1 MSELDTK
8 DPEAPTPHPTV
19 ARAVLNRPVFFTSAA
34 ITVAVTLWA
43 VIAPTNAESTLGDVV
58 GWVSTWF
65 GWYYIALT
73 TGVLIF
79 VIYLGFS
86 RYGKVKLGPEHSRP
100 EFSTGAWAAMLF
112 AAGIGTDLMFFA
124 VYEPVTQYL
133 TPPTGAGETVTA
145 ARESTVWTLFHYGM
159 SGWGMYCLMG
169 MALAYFAYRMK
180 LPLAVRS
187 ALYPIIGKRVEGPIG
202 HGIDIA
208 AVLGTIF
215 GVATSLGIGVV
226 SLNVGL
232 NVVFGVPQGLAAQ
245 SALIILAVVIAT
257 LSAVSGV
264 DKGIK
269 RISQL
274 NVLLAILLA
283 FFVLVTG
290 RTAYLLNA
298 LVLNIG
304 DYFRLLPDM
313 TMQTFAFED
322 TGDWMSFW
330 TLFFW
335 AWWIAWSAFVGL
347 FLARISRGRTIK
359 QFVAGTMIIPF
370 SYIVMWISIFGNAAL
385 DEIRRGN
392 ASFTKVASEATDP
405 SNGLWALL
413 QEYPFFSV
421 IATLA
426 IVVGLL
432 FYVTSADSGALVM
445 ANLSSRLPTA
455 NHDGAASVRIFWA
468 VATGA
473 LTLAILAAGG
483 IFALQYATVIIGVP
497 FAFVMLGVMW
507 GLYKALSVEAYL
519 ADSREG
525 AMPGMLSG
533 RSGPGERGHTP
544 WQARLQRVMTFPDRA
559 KAEEF
564 LDQVVEP
571 ALVEVQT
578 ELAKQGVTA
587 EVRRAPDEHGRT
599 GVELLAAVGTD
610 RTFVYR
616 VQHRETPV
624 PAYGGWVPRGE
635 DLYSRLE
642 VHLRDGGQG
651 YDVMGYT
658 NAQLI
663 DDVLDQYERHLE
675 FLRLHDAAL
684 RAGRRR
690 PATGPSH
697 WSPPRPAPP

>member
-1 MSELDTK
+1 MSEPDTT
-8 DPEAPTPHPTV
+8 DRAGTQTPDAEGPGV
-19 ARAVLNRPVFFTSAA
+19 VLNRPVFLTAA
-34 ITVAVTLWA
+34 VITIAVTLWC
-43 VIAPTNAESTLGDVV
+43 VIAPKNAESTLGDVV

-73 TGVLIF
+73 TAVLVF
-79 VIYLGFS
+79 VVYLGFS
-86 RYGKVKLGPEHSRP
+86 RFGAVKLGPEHSSP
-100 EFSTGAWAAMLF
+100 DFSTGAWASMLF
-112 AAGIGTDLMFFA
+112 AAGIGTDLMFYA

-145 ARESTVWTLFHYGM
+145 ARESTVWTLFHYGL

-169 MALAYFAYRMK
+169 MALGYFAYRMK

-187 ALYPIIGKRVEGPIG
+187 AVYPIIGRRVEGNVG
-202 HGIDIA
+202 HAIDTA

-232 NVVFGVPQGLAAQ
+232 NQVFGVPQGLAAQ
-245 SALIILAVVIAT
+245 SSLIILAVAIAT

-274 NVLLAILLA
+274 NVLLAIVLA
-283 FFVLVTG
+283 IYVLVTG
-290 RTAYLLNA
+290 RTAHLLNA
-298 LVLNIG
+298 MVLNIG
-304 DYFRLLPDM
+304 DYARLFPDM

-347 FLARISRGRTIK
+347 FLARISRGRTIR

-385 DEIRRGN
+385 DEIRGGN
-392 ASFTKVASEATDP
+392 ASFTEIASEATDP

-413 QEYPFFSV
+413 SEYPGFAIV
-421 IATLA
+421 ATLA
-426 IVVGLL
+426 IAVGLL

-445 ANLSSRLPTA
+445 ANLSSRLPQA
-455 NHDGAASVRIFWA
+455 NTDGRAAVRIFWA

-483 IFALQYATVIIGVP
+483 IFALQYATVIIGLP
-497 FAFVMLGVMW
+497 FAFVMIGVMW
-507 GLYKALSVEAYL
+507 GLHRALSVEAHL

-525 AMPGMLSG
+525 AMPGVLSG
-533 RSGPGERGHTP
+533 RSGRGERGHTP
-544 WQARLQRVMTFPDRA
+544 WQARLRRVMTFPDRT
-559 KAEEF
+559 KAEEY
-564 LDQVVEP
+564 LDRVVDP
-571 ALVEVQT
+571 ALREVRS
-578 ELAKQGVTA
+578 ELADQGVAA
-587 EVRRAPDEHGRT
+587 EVRRTPDET
-599 GVELLAAVGTD
+599 GNPAVELLAEMGD
-610 RTFVYR
+610 QRRFLYR

-624 PAYGGWVPRGE
+624 PAYGGWAPRGE
-635 DLYSRLE
+635 DNYSRLE
-642 VHLRDGGQG
+642 VHLDHGGQG

-658 NAQLI
+658 SAQLI

-675 FLRLHDAAL
+675 FLRLHDASSS
-684 RAGRRR
+684 G
-690 PATGPSH
+690 
-697 WSPPRPAPP
+697 

>member
-1 MSELDTK
+1 MSELDTSARRTSPPSE
-8 DPEAPTPHPTV
+8 PEAP
-19 ARAVLNRPVFFTSAA
+19 ASVLNRPVFLTSAA
-34 ITVAVTLWA
+34 ITVAVTLWC
-43 VIAPTNAESTLGDVV
+43 VIAPKNAESTLGDVV
-58 GWVSTWF
+58 SWVSTWF

-73 TGVLIF
+73 TAVLIF
-79 VIYLGFS
+79 VIFLGLS
-86 RYGKVKLGPEHSRP
+86 RFGSVKLGPEHSRP
-100 EFSTGAWAAMLF
+100 EFSTGAWASMLF
-112 AAGIGTDLMFFA
+112 AAGIGTDLMFYA

-145 ARESTVWTLFHYGM
+145 ARESTVWTLFHYGI
-159 SGWGMYCLMG
+159 SGWGMYSLMG
-169 MALAYFAYRMK
+169 MALAYFAYRMN

-187 ALYPIIGKRVEGPIG
+187 AVYPIIGKRVEGPIG
-202 HGIDIA
+202 HSIDTA

-232 NVVFGVPQGLAAQ
+232 NLVFGVPQGLAAQ
-245 SALIILAVVIAT
+245 SALIVLAVVIAT

-274 NVLLAILLA
+274 NVLLAIVLA
-283 FFVLVTG
+283 LYVLVTG
-290 RTAYLLNA
+290 RTAHLLNA
-298 LVLNIG
+298 TVLNLG
-304 DYFRLLPDM
+304 DYVRLFPDM
-313 TMQTFAFED
+313 TMQTFAFEN
-322 TGDWMSFW
+322 TESWMTDW

-370 SYIVMWISIFGNAAL
+370 SYIVMWIAIFGNAAL

-392 ASFTKVASEATDP
+392 TSFTQIASEATDP

-413 QEYPFFSV
+413 QEYPAFTV
-421 IATLA
+421 VATLA

-445 ANLSSRLPTA
+445 ANLSSRLRTA
-455 NHDGAASVRIFWA
+455 NDDARPPLRIFWA

-473 LTLAILAAGG
+473 LTLSILAAGG
-483 IFALQYATVIIGVP
+483 IFALQYATVIIGLP
-497 FAFVMLGVMW
+497 FAFVMIGVMW
-507 GLYKALSVEAYL
+507 GLYKALSVEAQL
-519 ADSREG
+519 AESRDG

-544 WQARLQRVMTFPDRA
+544 WQARLKRVMTFPSRA
-559 KAEEF
+559 KAEEY
-564 LDQVVEP
+564 LADVAEP
-571 ALVEVQT
+571 ALREVEG
-578 ELAKQGVTA
+578 ELLGQGATA
-587 EVRRAPDEHGRT
+587 LVRRTTDEHDHPA
-599 GVELLAAVGTD
+599 VELVADEAAE
-610 RTFVYR
+610 RPFVYR

-624 PAYGGWVPRGE
+624 PAYGGWAPRG
-635 DLYSRLE
+635 DDNYSRLE
-642 VHLRDGGQG
+642 VHLRDGGQS

-658 NAQLI
+658 HTQLI

-675 FLRLHDAAL
+675 FLRLHDASTL
-684 RAGRRR
+684 G
-690 PATGPSH
+690 
-697 WSPPRPAPP
+697 

>member
-1 MSELDTK
+1 MTELDAT
-8 DPEAPTPHPTV
+8 DRPTPPDDHLG
-19 ARAVLNRPVFFTSAA
+19 ARAVLNRPVFLASAA
-34 ITVAVTLWA
+34 VTVAVTLWC
-43 VIAPTNAESTLGDVV
+43 VIAPGNAESTLGSVV

-73 TGVLIF
+73 TSVLIF
-79 VIYLGFS
+79 VVYLGLS
-86 RYGKVKLGPEHSRP
+86 RFGSVKLGPEHSRP

-112 AAGIGTDLMFFA
+112 AAGIGTDLMFYA

-133 TPPTGAGETVTA
+133 SPPTGAGETVTA
-145 ARESTVWTLFHYGM
+145 ARESTVWTLFHYGL

-187 ALYPIIGKRVEGPIG
+187 AVYPIIGKRVEGPIG
-202 HGIDIA
+202 HAIDTA

-232 NVVFGVPQGLAAQ
+232 NQVFGIPQGLAAQ
-245 SALIILAVVIAT
+245 SALIIVAVAIAT

-269 RISQL
+269 RISQV
-274 NVLLAILLA
+274 NVLLAIVLA
-283 FFVLVTG
+283 LYVLVTG
-290 RTAYLLNA
+290 RTAHLLNTM
-298 LVLNIG
+298 VLNIG
-304 DYFRLLPDM
+304 DYARLFPEM

-359 QFVAGTMIIPF
+359 QFVLGTLVIPF

-392 ASFTKVASEATDP
+392 ASFTTIASEATDP

-413 QEYPFFSV
+413 QEYPGFTVVASV
-421 IATLA
+421 A

-455 NHDGAASVRIFWA
+455 NHDGRPAVRIFWA

-483 IFALQYATVIIGVP
+483 IFALQYATVIIGLP
-497 FAFVMLGVMW
+497 FAFVMVGVMW
-507 GLYKALSVEAYL
+507 GLHKALSVEAYM
-519 ADSREG
+519 ADSRQG
-525 AMPGMLSG
+525 VMPGMLSG

-544 WQARLQRVMTFPDRA
+544 WQTRLRRVMTFPSRT

-564 LDQVVEP
+564 LGQVVEP
-571 ALVEVQT
+571 ALGEVHD
-578 ELAKQGVTA
+578 ELAAQGVTA
-587 EVRRAPDEHGRT
+587 QVRRTPDETGHP
-599 GVELLAAVGTD
+599 GVELLADVGD
-610 RTFVYR
+610 ERTFVYR
-616 VQHRETPV
+616 VQHRETPM
-624 PAYGGWVPRGE
+624 PAYGGWAPRGD

-658 NAQLI
+658 SAQLI

-675 FLRLHDAAL
+675 FLRLNDTSSS
-684 RAGRRR
+684 R
-690 PATGPSH
+690 
-697 WSPPRPAPP
+697 